1 MVDALII
8 NTCCIMFELPSAEYH
23 TLTTFIVTN
32 TNGTVHNVH
41 PEASVQESVSQ
52 LGTLPL
58 CRRPFDEESASAIR
72 RSLMML
78 PLHSLPNTL
87 RSFACRGSV
96 TEKTSKQTFHFNQG
110 DRPGARERSQPP
122 TATMYDSHKPQRVF
136 LMMR

>member
-58 CRRPFDEESASAIR
+58 CRRPFDEESASATR
-72 RSLMML
+72 PSLTL
-78 PLHSLPNTL
+78 PPLSPPNTL
-87 RSFACRGSV
+87 RTFACRGSV
-96 TEKTSKQTFHFNQG
+96 IEKTFPQNKHFNQG
-110 DRPGARERSQPP
+110 DRPGLANVPSQGALLCDKPRER
-122 TATMYDSHKPQRVF
+122 RGF
-136 LMMR
+136 FR

>member
-52 LGTLPL
+52 LAP
-58 CRRPFDEESASAIR
+58 CHSAIVP
-72 RSLMML
+72 LMKRVL
-78 PLHSLPNTL
+78 PRLGVP
-87 RSFACRGSV
+87 
-96 TEKTSKQTFHFNQG
+96 
-110 DRPGARERSQPP
+110 
-122 TATMYDSHKPQRVF
+122 
-136 LMMR
+136 